1 MNINFRLLFMNNMKY
16 YFYLEIGHI
25 GTLAASGSGPYT
37 DDDDAVFLVCHSL
50 ESIFLKGLVRH
61 DGFTPWKTDCF
72 QWFHQLV
79 RKYNR

>member
-1 MNINFRLLFMNNMKY
+1 MNNMKY